1 VAPYY
6 HGLLVLR
13 GGLAAPEALQEAIK
27 SFEKATQIN
36 PQFAAAFEGLA
47 QAYSAS
53 PETQKQ
59 ALEAGFRAVKLEPTA
74 HAYAINLIY
83 LLLNADRDADARQ
96 LAQKLLEKAS
106 SPQESQTARELLERV
121 KEHEQWVAQRKTQG
135 DAAANPTGQTAVA
148 NAPRDTQ
155 TMTAS
160 SKPIPLD
167 TLMAVEGLVRGID
180 CSHKPGIT
188 VTLSGGNR
196 PLIFHAADFGAVGVT
211 GAGEGALGLD
221 SCEKWKGRRIRIWF
235 RKAQGKEYLGEI
247 TDLAFM

>member
-1 VAPYY
+1 MELGSTSFVAPYY
-6 HGLLVLR
+6 HGLLALR

-36 PQFAAAFEGLA
+36 PQFAPAFEGLA

-53 PETQKQ
+53 PETRKP
-59 ALEAGFRAVKLEPTA
+59 ALEAGIRAVKLEPTA
-74 HAYAINLIY
+74 PAYAINLIY

-106 SPQESQTARELLERV
+106 SPQESQTAGELLERV

-167 TLMAVEGLVRGID
+167 TLMAVGGIIPRVD
-180 CSHKPGIT
+180 CWSKPPTTRKLKWGDPR
-188 VTLSGGNR
+188 LSFF
-196 PLIFHAADFGAVGVT
+196 P
-211 GAGEGALGLD
+211 AG
-221 SCEKWKGRRIRIWF
+221 F
-235 RKAQGKEYLGEI
+235 
-247 TDLAFM
+247 

>member
-1 VAPYY
+1 MELGSTSFVAPYY
-6 HGLLVLR
+6 HGLLALR

-36 PQFAAAFEGLA
+36 PQFAPAFEGLA

-59 ALEAGFRAVKLEPTA
+59 ALEAGIRAVKLEPTT

-135 DAAANPTGQTAVA
+135 DAASSPTTTSAMA
-148 NAPRDTQ
+148 NAPPAAQ
-155 TMTAS
+155 TKTTSSTA
-160 SKPIPLD
+160 IPLD
-167 TLMAVEGLVRGID
+167 TSKFMAGR
-180 CSHKPGIT
+180 
-188 VTLSGGNR
+188 
-196 PLIFHAADFGAVGVT
+196 
-211 GAGEGALGLD
+211 ALGRGVDCLHKRA
-221 SCEKWKGRRIRIWF
+221 S
-235 RKAQGKEYLGEI
+235 
-247 TDLAFM
+247 

>member
-1 VAPYY
+1 
-6 HGLLVLR
+6 
-13 GGLAAPEALQEAIK
+13 
-27 SFEKATQIN
+27 
-36 PQFAAAFEGLA
+36 
-47 QAYSAS
+47 
-53 PETQKQ
+53 
-59 ALEAGFRAVKLEPTA
+59 
-74 HAYAINLIY
+74 
-83 LLLNADRDADARQ
+83 
-96 LAQKLLEKAS
+96 
-106 SPQESQTARELLERV
+106 LLERV

-160 SKPIPLD
+160 SKAIPLD